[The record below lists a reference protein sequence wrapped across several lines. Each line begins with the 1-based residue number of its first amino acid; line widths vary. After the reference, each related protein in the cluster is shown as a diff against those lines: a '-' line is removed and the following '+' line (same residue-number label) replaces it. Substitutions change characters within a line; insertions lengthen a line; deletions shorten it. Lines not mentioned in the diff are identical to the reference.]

1 MEVVELWTSHVIH
14 RLADALYNFFGL
26 RLTKEQ
32 TENEHPLDFVSRT
45 LKENGYLMDEESMGV
60 LWLGLDIWLRVVPE
74 HSRSDG
80 AAGTQAPGPLRLA
93 PVIIDGAVPEAPGTS
108 LRQLGR

>member
-1 MEVVELWTSHVIH
+1 MEVLEVWTSHVIY

-45 LKENGYLMDEESMGV
+45 LKEGDYFMDEDWMEEP
-60 LWLGLDIWLRVVPE
+60 WLGLDIWLRALGQACRP
-74 HSRSDG
+74 
-80 AAGTQAPGPLRLA
+80 APGPRA
-93 PVIIDGAVPEAPGTS
+93 QWQQWCRRHPGTRAS
-108 LRQLGR
+108 SACARHH